1 VTARERK
8 AAEATVDEDRLL
20 EGENPR
26 TTAVEDAAHWAA
38 VYRELKAFKER
49 MVGTARESVVSSTV
63 DASREVARTDLVAL
77 RAELRRF
84 NRRLRFWQARWAE
97 LRGRKR

>member
-1 VTARERK
+1 MTGRERK

-49 MVGTARESVVSSTV
+49 MVGTARESVAHSTV
-63 DASREVARTDLVAL
+63 DASREVSKTDLVAL
-77 RAELRRF
+77 MAELRRF
-84 NRRLRFWQARWAE
+84 NRRLRFWQRRWAE
-97 LRGRKR
+97 LRQRKR